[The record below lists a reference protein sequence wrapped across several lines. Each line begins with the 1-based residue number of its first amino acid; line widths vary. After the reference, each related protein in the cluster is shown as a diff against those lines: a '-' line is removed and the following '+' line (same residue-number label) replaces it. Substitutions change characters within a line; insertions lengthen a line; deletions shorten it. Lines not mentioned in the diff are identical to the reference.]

1 MLALLGFILALA
13 LAIAIAPFILGFIG
27 TMLALLFTALL
38 YLAAGCPKHEAPK
51 PSPAQQAEAD
61 RNIEQIE
68 AWLEE
73 ERDDAGHEPQKR
85 IPRRRGRRHAE

>member
-1 MLALLGFILALA
+1 MFALLGFILALA
-13 LAIAIAPFILGFIG
+13 LAIALAPFILGAIG

-51 PSPAQQAEAD
+51 PSPAKQAESD

-68 AWLEE
+68 AWREE
-73 ERDDAGHEPQKR
+73 DRQHADDAAKS
-85 IPRRRGRRHAE
+85 PRSRRHAR